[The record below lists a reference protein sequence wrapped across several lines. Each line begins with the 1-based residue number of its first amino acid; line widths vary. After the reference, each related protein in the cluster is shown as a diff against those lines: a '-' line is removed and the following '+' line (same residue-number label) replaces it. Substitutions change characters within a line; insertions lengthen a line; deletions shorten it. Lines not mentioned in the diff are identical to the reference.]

1 MAVGN
6 WLKAEEVD
14 NEGNVGEEDL
24 EEMEERHPWG
34 WVVELVSG
42 GQVSLVFF
50 LEMFDEIDQNVTV
63 VFDVGR
69 PLDCCDENLFVY
81 QRRIFLA

>member
-14 NEGNVGEEDL
+14 NEGNVEEEDL

-42 GQVSLVFF
+42 G
-50 LEMFDEIDQNVTV
+50 
-63 VFDVGR
+63 
-69 PLDCCDENLFVY
+69 
-81 QRRIFLA
+81 